1 MKSRNLLY
9 LKITIISLLIILTY
23 YNTFIWMEDR
33 WGQTSSYYSHG
44 YLVPFITAFLVWRKR
59 GCFQEAA
66 YSSSTIGIVL
76 FSIGAFMQ
84 IASAFV
90 RINFTSGLSFI
101 LVLLGII
108 FFLFGKDIGKKL
120 LFPILFLITMVPL
133 PLSAVASLSL
143 KMKLFAA
150 GCAMSLIN
158 LAGIPAIQDGS
169 KIFFS
174 DSSLVVGDICSG
186 LKSLIA
192 LIAFGA
198 LFAYMS
204 SLLNYMKPI
213 LFIASIPAAL
223 IANIIRILIICIVA
237 NKWGSEVATGLV
249 HDITGILIFMIAFI
263 LLFSLG
269 SGLHKL
275 DRYLIH
281 SAESRKE

>member
-1 MKSRNLLY
+1 MKSRILLY
-9 LKITIISLLIILTY
+9 LKIAIISLLIIFTY
-23 YNTFIWMEDR
+23 YQTFIWMEDR
-33 WGQTSSYYSHG
+33 WGHTSSYYSHG
-44 YLVPFITAFLVWRKR
+44 YLVPFITAFLVWSRR
-59 GCFQEAA
+59 GCFQETA

-84 IASAFV
+84 IASAFM
-90 RINFTSGLSFI
+90 RIHFTSGFSFI

-108 FFLFGKDIGKKL
+108 FFLFGKEVGKKL
-120 LFPILFLITMVPL
+120 LFPILFLTTMVPM
-133 PLSAVASLSL
+133 PLSAIAALSL

-192 LIAFGA
+192 LISFGA
-198 LFAYMS
+198 LFAYVFS
-204 SLLNYMKPI
+204 ASYYMKPI

-223 IANIIRILIICIVA
+223 IANIIRILILCIVA
-237 NKWGSEVATGLV
+237 NKWGSETATGLV
-249 HDITGILIFMIAFI
+249 HDVTGILIFMIAFI

-269 SGLHKL
+269 SGLHRL
-275 DRYLIH
+275 DRLLTPGC
-281 SAESRKE
+281 SKP